1 MRKIFSLFFV
11 LILVLS
17 FASCNKDPNKW
28 LVRTSI
34 VDNMVSVGDT
44 IEIKFNF
51 PLQISTVSETTVF
64 VVPRDTSLGVVE
76 EICDITASV
85 YSSLV
90 SINSTELEITP
101 ELEDLSDYTLCITG
115 EIKFFGGRA
124 FSGTRIN
131 FSTDGEDPPVPTPC
145 TVGTIGPSGGYI
157 FFCDDP
163 NSKLLPTDKLGLE
176 AAPADLGG
184 SHKYSNI
191 TNVAIGEEAQGT
203 AIGTGAGN
211 TAAIIDQG
219 AISGAAKECDDL
231 TVGGESDWF
240 LPSQDELDAMY
251 TNLYNQTTP
260 IGGFSNVRYWSSS
273 ERNAT
278 DAWFQ
283 RFDDGSQDITNKTVD
298 SFSVRCARAF

>member
-51 PLQISTVSETTVF
+51 PLQISTVSEATVF

-76 EICDITASV
+76 EICDSTASV

-90 SINSTELEITP
+90 SISSTELEITP

-131 FSTDGEDPPVPTPC
+131 FSTPC
-145 TVGTIGPSGGYI
+145 TVGTVGPSGGYI

-163 NSKLLPTDKLGLE
+163 NSKLLATDKLGLE

-184 SHKYSNI
+184 SHQYSNI
-191 TNVAIGEEAQGT
+191 TNVEIGEEAQGT

-240 LPSQDELDAMY
+240 LPSQDELIAMHD
-251 TNLYNQTTP
+251 NLCLAG
-260 IGGFSNVRYWSSS
+260 IGSFKTDEFYWSSS
-273 ERNAT
+273 EAT
-278 DAWFQ
+278 AFPASLAFLYFFPSPDH
-283 RFDDGSQDITNKTVD
+283 DGGGDNFKNSGIY
-298 SFSVRCARAF
+298 VRCARAF